1 MKGTI
6 QKLLSVTF
14 ALLLTFSVF
23 NIVPVSANTVDS
35 ESDISDYPTP
45 SSIQIDGK
53 EYYQLS
59 DVDDLYW
66 FADFVNS
73 GNTEANALLTEDI
86 VINDGTF
93 DKSGNFVPKIYGLNI
108 RTWTPISNENT
119 FNGTF
124 DAQNHTISGI
134 VYDELSSDKQG
145 GLFGYAGEN
154 SVIKNVTIDNSSIVA
169 DGAICNKSN
178 GVISN
183 CINNATLKSVSE
195 NFKYCGGICGYAVF
209 GKIIDCVNNGK
220 IQGLYNVGG
229 ICGSGNDEIITNC
242 KNTGLIIGNNN
253 VGGIYG
259 GNYSGDFDLQT
270 SIINCYNTGT
280 LQGTINIG
288 GICGK
293 TFATIFNCYNIGKT
307 SSNSYAGG
315 ICGYLCSGFINFNP
329 VEGKIDNCY
338 TITYSTD
345 DSQSDSEKNSQAFHN
360 GEVAYLLGQGEL
372 TINDITYNGDVWG
385 QDLND
390 PESYPQLHENPVII
404 SDIDGSYINLHTKDT
419 PVTENEI
426 PPTCTED
433 GSYETV
439 VYCSDCGAEMSRKKV
454 TVPAIGHNYKPISTV
469 APNCLNDGYT
479 IYKCENCGDT
489 YNSDFVEKL
498 PHNFVNGVCSQCGH
512 FIESKH
518 NYDNNTDESWTISYP
533 YADSI
538 SLVFSE
544 LTETEADTDFICLY
558 DYEEKEIGRFSGTK
572 LAGQTI
578 NITGDTVTIKF
589 TTNSENTYYGFALTE
604 IIPYY
609 DIILGDV
616 NGDGKITIND
626 ATLLQKYLND
636 SIELNNAQLKAADVN
651 QNGKITVQDVTEIQK
666 YIAGIIFDVAKNN
679 AASN

>member
-1 MKGTI
+1 MKRTI

-14 ALLLTFSVF
+14 ALFLTFSVF
-23 NIVPVSANTVDS
+23 NIVPVSANTVNS
-35 ESDISDYPTP
+35 ESDISDYPVP
-45 SSIQIDGK
+45 SSIEIDGK

-66 FADFVNS
+66 FADYVNS
-73 GNTEANALLTEDI
+73 GNTEANALLTDDI

-93 DKSGNFVPKIYGLNI
+93 DKDGNFVPKIYGPNI

-124 DAQNHTISGI
+124 DGQNHTISGI
-134 VYDELSSDKQG
+134 VYDESSSDKQG
-145 GLFGYAGEN
+145 GLFGHAGEN

-169 DGAICNKSN
+169 DGAVCNKSN

-195 NFKYCGGICGYAVF
+195 NSKYCGGICGYAVF

-229 ICGSGNDEIITNC
+229 ICGSGNNEI
-242 KNTGLIIGNNN
+242 
-253 VGGIYG
+253 
-259 GNYSGDFDLQT
+259 
-270 SIINCYNTGT
+270 IINCYNTGSVT
-280 LQGTINIG
+280 GSENIGGIYGGYSLGFFDNTVLIANCYNTGSIYGNVNIG

-293 TFATIFNCYNIGKT
+293 TFATILNCYNIGSV
-307 SSNSYAGG
+307 SSYQSSSYIGG
-315 ICGYLCSGFINFNP
+315 IFGELCNGSINSKNIRGTARNCFSNINP
-329 VEGKIDNCY
+329 IGVVCSASISNV
-338 TITYSTD
+338 
-345 DSQSDSEKNSQAFHN
+345 SQKDSQAFHSS
-360 GEVAYLLGQGEL
+360 EVAYLLGQGEL

-404 SDIDGSYINLHTKDT
+404 SDIDGSYINLHTKDV

-426 PPTCTED
+426 SPTCTED

-454 TVPAIGHNYKPISTV
+454 TVPAIGHNYKSISTV

-479 IYKCENCGDT
+479 IYKCENCRDT
-489 YNSDFVEKL
+489 YSSDFVEKL
-498 PHNFVNGVCSQCGH
+498 PHDFVNGVCSQCGH

-518 NYDNNTDESWTISYP
+518 NYDNNTDESWTVSYP

-538 SLVFSE
+538 SLAFSE

-558 DYEEKEIGRFSGTK
+558 DYEEKEIGRFSGTE

-578 NITGDTVTIKF
+578 NIAGDTVTIKF
-589 TTNSENTYYGFALTE
+589 TTDSENTYYGFALTE
-604 IIPYY
+604 ITPYY

-616 NGDGKITIND
+616 NSDGKIAIND
-626 ATLLQKYLND
+626 ATLLQKYLTD
-636 SIELNNAQLKAADVN
+636 SVELNNAQLKAADVN
-651 QNGKITVQDVTEIQK
+651 KNGKITVQDVTEIQK
-666 YIAGIIFDVAKNN
+666 YIAGIIF
-679 AASN
+679 

>member
-1 MKGTI
+1 MKRTI

-14 ALLLTFSVF
+14 ALLLTLSVF

-35 ESDISDYPTP
+35 ESDISDYPVP

-59 DVDDLYW
+59 NADDLYW

-73 GNTEANALLTEDI
+73 GNTEANALLTDDI

-93 DKSGNFVPKIYGLNI
+93 DKSGNFVPKIYGSNI

-124 DAQNHTISGI
+124 DGQNYTISGI
-134 VYDELSSDKQG
+134 VYDESSSDKQG
-145 GLFGYAGEN
+145 GLFGYAGKN

-169 DGAICNKSN
+169 GGAVCNESK
-178 GVISN
+178 GVISYCTN
-183 CINNATLKSVSE
+183 KATVKG
-195 NFKYCGGICGYAVF
+195 KAGICGYSS
-209 GKIIDCVNNGK
+209 GSSSNIINCVNHGTVT
-220 IQGLYNVGG
+220 GTYNVGG
-229 ICGSGNDEIITNC
+229 ICSGSYDGKIINC
-242 KNTGLIIGNNN
+242 YNTGAVTGSENSEN

-259 GNYSGDFDLQT
+259 GYSFGFFDHTVL
-270 SIINCYNTGT
+270 IANCYNTGSIY
-280 LQGTINIG
+280 GNVNIG

-293 TFATIFNCYNIGKT
+293 TFATILNCYNIGSV
-307 SSNSYAGG
+307 SSYQSSSYIGG
-315 ICGYLCSGFINFNP
+315 IFGELCNGSINGKNIQGTAKNCFSNINP
-329 VEGKIDNCY
+329 IGVVCSASISNV
-338 TITYSTD
+338 
-345 DSQSDSEKNSQAFHN
+345 SQKDSQAFHS

-385 QDLND
+385 QDLNN

-404 SDIDGSYINLHTKDT
+404 SDIDGSYINLHTKDA

-426 PPTCTED
+426 PPICTED

-544 LTETEADTDFICLY
+544 LTETEADTDFLCLY
-558 DYEEKEIGRFSGTK
+558 DFEEKEIGRFSGTE

-578 NITGDTVTIKF
+578 NIAGDTVTIKF
-589 TTNSENTYYGFALTE
+589 TTDSENTYYGFALTE
-604 IIPYY
+604 IIPNYN
-609 DIILGDV
+609 IILGDV
-616 NGDGKITIND
+616 NGDGKIAIND
-626 ATLLQKYLND
+626 ATLLQKYLTD
-636 SIELNNAQLKAADVN
+636 AVELNNAQLKAADVN
-651 QNGKITVQDVTEIQK
+651 KNGKITVQDVTEIQK
-666 YIAGIIFDVAKNN
+666 YIANF
-679 AASN
+679 